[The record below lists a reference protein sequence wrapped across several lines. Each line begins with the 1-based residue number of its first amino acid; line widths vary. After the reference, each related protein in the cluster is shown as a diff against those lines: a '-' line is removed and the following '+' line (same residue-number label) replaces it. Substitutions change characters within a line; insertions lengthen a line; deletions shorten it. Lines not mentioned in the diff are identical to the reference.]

1 MTEKIP
7 SKNKEMSGG
16 EESHEQ
22 LVHKV
27 RERFI
32 YQLRQAM
39 EAYGPKWVNKEI
51 CADLIDDLSNK
62 RPTKIGGVFWADILD
77 GVLDYF
83 DIKHHTDGRY
93 EVIWEELERGS
104 EDKMK

>member
-32 YQLRQAM
+32 YQLRQ
-39 EAYGPKWVNKEI
+39 
-51 CADLIDDLSNK
+51 SNK